1 MDELVIT
8 PQKIMDLAKE
18 GWDAIIK
25 IYKESTPEQRMAI
38 LKILG
43 ALGGF
48 GALLAYLKDLK

>member
-38 LKILG
+38 L
-43 ALGGF
+43 
-48 GALLAYLKDLK
+48 